1 MNQRREQTYG
11 RDYSEVVSLAD
22 GTPVR
27 IRWLDTED
35 KDKLRKGFRQ
45 LSMESR
51 YRRFLAPKS
60 TLTDAE
66 LDYLTDVDQ
75 YRHLALGA
83 TLIRGDSAGEGV
95 AVARCIRLGE
105 QSTTAEIA
113 VTIVDPY
120 QGLGLG
126 SMLMQRLTVAARERG
141 IETFRATLLAGNTP
155 MRLLLADLGP
165 VRVVERDGSV
175 ITVDVTIA
183 EDSPASDEASGASGD
198 DPRPS
203 RTPLE
208 CIWSWTARGVASLV
222 DKIQD

>member
-1 MNQRREQTYG
+1 MNQRRDQTYG
-11 RDYSEVVSLAD
+11 RDYSEVVDLAD

-35 KDKLRKGFRQ
+35 KDKLRKGFRR

-60 TLTDAE
+60 TLTEAE

-83 TLIRGDSAGEGV
+83 TLIEGDSAGEGI

-105 QSTTAEIA
+105 ESTVAEIA
-113 VTIVDPY
+113 VTIVDAY
-120 QGLGLG
+120 QGVGLG
-126 SMLMQRLTVAARERG
+126 SMLMERLTVAARERG

-155 MRLLLADLGP
+155 MRMLLSRLGP
-165 VRVVERDGSV
+165 VEVVERDGSV
-175 ITVDVTIA
+175 MTVDVTFA
-183 EDSPASDEASGASGD
+183 DHSSVSDDDDAQPADHNRH
-198 DPRPS
+198 PP
-203 RTPLE
+203 TPLE
-208 CIWSWTARGVASLV
+208 RIWSLTARGVASLV
-222 DKIQD
+222 DKIRD

>member
-1 MNQRREQTYG
+1 MNQRRKRTYE
-11 RDYSEVVSLAD
+11 RDYSEIVDLAD

-35 KDKLRKGFRQ
+35 KDKLRRGFRR

-83 TLIRGDSAGEGV
+83 TLVEGDSAGEGI

-105 QSTTAEIA
+105 SSSTAEIA
-113 VTIVDPY
+113 VTIVDAY

-126 SMLMQRLTVAARERG
+126 SMLIERITVAACERG
-141 IETFRATLLAGNTP
+141 IDTFRATLLAGNTP
-155 MRLLLADLGP
+155 MRILLSGLGP
-165 VRVVERDGSV
+165 VEVVERDGSV
-175 ITVDVTIA
+175 MTVDVAIA
-183 EDSPASDEASGASGD
+183 AHSPTSDGADGESTD
-198 DPRPS
+198 NTRQS
-203 RTPLE
+203 RGPLE
-208 CIWSWTARGVASLV
+208 RIWSMTARRVASLV
-222 DKIQD
+222 DKIRN

>member
-1 MNQRREQTYG
+1 MNQRRERTYG
-11 RDYSEVVSLAD
+11 RDYSEVVDLAD
-22 GTPVR
+22 GTTVR

-35 KDKLRKGFRQ
+35 KDKLRKGFRR

-75 YRHLALGA
+75 YRHLALGV
-83 TLIRGDSAGEGV
+83 TLVEGESAGEGI

-105 QSTTAEIA
+105 ESRTAEIA
-113 VTIVDPY
+113 VTIVDAY

-126 SMLMQRLTVAARERG
+126 SMLVERISVAARERG
-141 IETFRATLLAGNTP
+141 IDTFRATLLAGNTP
-155 MRLLLADLGP
+155 MRMLLSRLGP
-165 VRVVERDGSV
+165 VEVVERDGSV
-175 ITVDVTIA
+175 MTVDVTIA
-183 EDSPASDEASGASGD
+183 EHASATEDAARQSNEHT
-198 DPRPS
+198 RRS

-208 CIWSWTARGVASLV
+208 RIWSMTARGVASLF
-222 DKIQD
+222 DKIRN